1 MKVEE
6 NNHNI
11 NNNDIIN
18 RETDDEKR
26 ARICSLWVINVQTFI
41 FALSFSIVITG
52 VLPYLRQVTAD
63 LYIISKTYLMK
74 VLNFKFDQLLIMH
87 LIDINF
93 SFSCYLRIQKKRY
106 CGNTAQLLR

>member
-26 ARICSLWVINVQTFI
+26 ARIRSLWVINVQTFI

-52 VLPYLRQVTAD
+52 VLPYLRQVTVD
-63 LYIISKTYLMK
+63 FYMISKRFVDYLDLFWMCFIH
-74 VLNFKFDQLLIMH
+74 V
-87 LIDINF
+87 
-93 SFSCYLRIQKKRY
+93 C
-106 CGNTAQLLR
+106 

>member
-26 ARICSLWVINVQTFI
+26 ARIRSLWVINVQTFI

-52 VLPYLRQVTAD
+52 VLPYLRQVTVD
-63 LYIISKTYLMK
+63 LYMISKTYLMK
-74 VLNFKFDQLLIMH
+74 VLNFKFDQL
-87 LIDINF
+87 
-93 SFSCYLRIQKKRY
+93 
-106 CGNTAQLLR
+106 